1 MSESIYRYYVFYQT
15 NKRIRIGKYET
26 DFNEKALLI
35 QSIFRGNKIRSKLN
49 NILIK
54 LPDDI
59 QRIILKSVRE
69 DYYNTKRNNLI
80 EIIINNRLLK
90 FLTPTYSIFNIP
102 HDLLYFTDHHNTYE
116 SYFLEINKL
125 YSLLNKYFCI
135 IKFNTTIKKLY
146 NLTKIRWNVYNISN
160 APNEAVEFMEL
171 YKYINYTY
179 SLDQNYRNF
188 V

>member
-1 MSESIYRYYVFYQT
+1 MPDSIYRYYVFYQT
-15 NKRIRIGKYET
+15 NKRIRICKYEPG
-26 DFNEKALLI
+26 FNEKALLI
-35 QSIFRGNKIRSKLN
+35 QSIFRGNKIRSKLT
-49 NILIK
+49 NILLK

-59 QRIILKSVRE
+59 QRIILNKVRQ
-69 DYYNTKRNNLI
+69 DYYNTKRNNVI
-80 EIIINNRLLK
+80 ERIINNRLLK
-90 FLTPTYSIFNIP
+90 LVTPTYSIFNIP
-102 HDLLYFTDHHNTYE
+102 HGLLYFTDHYNTYE

-171 YKYINYTY
+171 YRGINYTY
-179 SLDQNYRNF
+179 
-188 V
+188 